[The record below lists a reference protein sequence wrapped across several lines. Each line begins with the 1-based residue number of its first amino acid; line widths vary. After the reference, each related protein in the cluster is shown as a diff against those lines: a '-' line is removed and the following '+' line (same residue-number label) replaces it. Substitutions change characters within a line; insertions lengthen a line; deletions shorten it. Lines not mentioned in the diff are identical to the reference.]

1 MRATGLQ
8 VLWATQEFLHG
19 GIIAHSA
26 RLGMPDGGV
35 LNIAADFDALETF
48 ITIQVCRFLRAE
60 RCVLSAV
67 ARRPT
72 WWTTAV
78 QPARGIRRC
87 LCLPPSLRGTV
98 AAVGVAHPLRACAA
112 RAGGLGGRV
121 CACVRAR

>member
-1 MRATGLQ
+1 M
-8 VLWATQEFLHG
+8 LWATQEFLHG

-72 WWTTAV
+72 WWNDCSECSRRA
-78 QPARGIRRC
+78 AIRRC